1 MEIEREKKD
10 FTLPHLFQVDST
22 GVQVDLVESRWT
34 PGTIYFGGSPA
45 KLLSIIHMEF
55 T

>member
-1 MEIEREKKD
+1 LFAEGIEY

-22 GVQVDLVESRWT
+22 GLQVNLVDSRWT

-45 KLLSIIHMEF
+45 KLLSIIHMKF